1 MATFRK
7 RGNKWQARIQR
18 KGYSDITKTFINKP
32 DAAAWA
38 RQIETEIDKGLFNHH
53 FESSRV
59 TLEEL
64 LRKYLAEITP
74 NKKGSANEVYRINA
88 WLKHPLSKRLI
99 TNIKS
104 NDFAEW
110 RDNRLKQGLSP
121 NTVRL
126 DLAVIANL
134 YSVAKFEWGLD
145 SIINPIQLIK
155 LPKLPNGRSRRL
167 DDSEINKLLEALEGT
182 NEVKTI
188 FQLAIETGMRRSEL
202 LKITWENVDLSS
214 RVIEL
219 EDTKNGDA
227 RAIPL
232 STKAVKILSEVTAT
246 ATGRVFTSKPHS
258 VSQAFHRA
266 CVRANLDNLRF
277 HDLRHEATSRL
288 FEKGLNTMEV
298 SSITG
303 HKTLSML
310 KRYTH
315 LKAADLA
322 LKLD

>member
-7 RGNKWQARIQR
+7 RTDKWQARIQR
-18 KGYSDITKTFINKP
+18 KGYPDITKSFITK
-32 DAAAWA
+32 AAASAWS
-38 RQIETEIDKGLFNHH
+38 RQIETEIDKGLFNNH
-53 FESSRV
+53 FESSKI

-64 LRKYLAEITP
+64 LNKYLSDITP
-74 NKKGSANEVYRINA
+74 NKKGSANETYRINA
-88 WLKHPLSKRLI
+88 WLKHPLAKRLI
-99 TNIKS
+99 NDIKS

-134 YSVAKFEWGLD
+134 YSVAKFEWGLE

-155 LPKLPNGRSRRL
+155 MPKLPNGRSRRL
-167 DDSEINKLLEALEGT
+167 EAFEINKLMTALEST
-182 NEVKTI
+182 IEVKSI

-202 LKITWENVDLSS
+202 LNIKWDNVDLIN
-214 RVIEL
+214 RVIVL

-227 RAIPL
+227 RAVPL
-232 STKAVKILSEVTAT
+232 SSNATLILSKITESSSCF
-246 ATGRVFTSKPHS
+246 VFTSKPHS
-258 VSQAFHRA
+258 VSQAFRRA
-266 CVRANLDNLRF
+266 CIRANLKNLKF

-315 LKAADLA
+315 LKASDLA
-322 LKLD
+322 LKLG